1 MEHNRRLIVTSVL
14 FRFLVACKFEVYMKF
29 IISLLSI
36 SFLLSFSIQSSK
48 QIDYKPLELA
58 MKSANAKGISKF
70 FDEQIELTIQGGEF
84 NIQNSYSQSQAQ
96 SILSNF
102 FEKNEVK
109 NFETK
114 HSGSSS
120 WSKYIIGYLTTDKG
134 KYRSL
139 IRYLNTKGEL
149 TVQELELTLEDE

>member
-1 MEHNRRLIVTSVL
+1 MKLI
-14 FRFLVACKFEVYMKF
+14 F
-29 IISLLSI
+29 SI
-36 SFLLSFSIQSSK
+36 LSFTMLFGFTSNNSK

-58 MKSANAKGISKF
+58 MKSANAKGIAKF

-84 NIQNSYSQSQAQ
+84 NIQNSYSKSQAQ

-102 FEKNEVK
+102 FEKNAVE

-120 WSKYIIGYLTTDKG
+120 WSKYIIGYLNTEQG

-139 IRYLNTKGEL
+139 IRYLNTEEEL
-149 TVQELELTLEDE
+149 TVQELELTLENE

>member
-1 MEHNRRLIVTSVL
+1 
-14 FRFLVACKFEVYMKF
+14 
-29 IISLLSI
+29 
-36 SFLLSFSIQSSK
+36 
-48 QIDYKPLELA
+48 